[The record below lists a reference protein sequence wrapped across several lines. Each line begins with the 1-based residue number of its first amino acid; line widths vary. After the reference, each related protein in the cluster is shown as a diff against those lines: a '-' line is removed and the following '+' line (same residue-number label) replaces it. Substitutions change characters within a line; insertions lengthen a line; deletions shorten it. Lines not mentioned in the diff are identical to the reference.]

1 MLYKPTQPD
10 PLVTCPTATATGPEP
25 TVRNGVYQRRELLDR
40 VPNRRS
46 TQRGD
51 KKREKVRWVWRGV
64 CGVWGV
70 VFGAG
75 VWGGGPWREESPVW
89 GSWGVFSLEGKAKLF
104 RVPRDHGEK
113 HGETRLVKSKIME
126 STWSRFALF

>member
-51 KKREKVRWVWRGV
+51 KKREKSGGFGV
-64 CGVWGV
+64 VFV
-70 VFGAG
+70 VFGAWCLG
-75 VWGGGPWREESPVW
+75 RAFGAGGRGGRNHRLGEL
-89 GSWGVFSLEGKAKLF
+89 GVFSLEGKAKLF